1 MKGIEPSPPAWQ
13 AGVLT
18 IELHAHTVLTDA
30 HTVLTDAH
38 TVLTDA
44 HKPILY
50 DILHIYYA
58 EQPIQELN
66 LYPLSQSQMSYH

>member
-30 HTVLTDAH
+30 HKL
-38 TVLTDA
+38 
-44 HKPILY
+44 ILY

>member
-38 TVLTDA
+38 IVLTDA
-44 HKPILY
+44 HKLILY

-58 EQPIQELN
+58 
-66 LYPLSQSQMSYH
+66 